1 MARLAI
7 GKPCSRLLQFSE
19 IWGNRRLASE
29 QTSAGPRKSWVALA
43 AGIVVVVA
51 VVLILASRDQ
61 APEVQIA
68 NVKRESLSASISCNG
83 KVEPIEPFISRAQF
97 ATFIQKVEV
106 TEGQSVRKGQTLLVL
121 DSETQKT
128 QLAKARADL
137 LTAQEQLRDALAGGP
152 PDQVAQVNADLRKA
166 QIALADL
173 QKKQEELQKLVAA
186 KAATQDELDQN
197 ASKLAEQNATVQM
210 LEQKKAALAAEAGV
224 NRQSAQ
230 LAVEE
235 QEDLIQTLQGYVRSA
250 TVISPIDGTLY
261 SLPKRI
267 GDYVQ
272 VGEPLAQVADL
283 RHVRV
288 RAFVDEPDLGVLAPG
303 QTAEIT
309 WDGLPGHVW
318 YGKTEAVPEQVTMLG
333 VRSVGEVLCSV
344 QNDNMK
350 LIPNVNVDVKI
361 QWSDQDSVLVVPR
374 GAVHG
379 DPPNYFVFVM
389 DSDDTLHQ
397 RAIKLGIANPTEFQ
411 VVAGLE
417 EGDRVALTGDVALR
431 DGMSAHPV
439 EAGQR

>member
-1 MARLAI
+1 
-7 GKPCSRLLQFSE
+7 
-19 IWGNRRLASE
+19 
-29 QTSAGPRKSWVALA
+29 LA

-51 VVLILASRDQ
+51 VTLILASRDQ

-68 NVKRESLSASISCNG
+68 KAKRESLSASISCNG
-83 KVEPIEPFISRAQF
+83 KVEPIDPFIARAQF

-106 TEGQSVRKGQTLLVL
+106 TEGQSVHKGQVLLVL
-121 DSETQKT
+121 DAGTQKT

-137 LTAQEQLRDALAGGP
+137 LTAQEQLRNALAGGP
-152 PDQVAQVNADLRKA
+152 PDQVAQLDADLSKA
-166 QIALADL
+166 RIDLADL

-197 ASKLAEQNATVQM
+197 TSKLAQENVTIEM
-210 LEQKKAALAAEAGV
+210 LKQKKATLATQASV
-224 NRQSAQ
+224 SQQSAQ
-230 LAVEE
+230 LAIEE
-235 QEDLIQTLQGYVRSA
+235 QQDLIQTLQGYVRSA
-250 TVISPIDGTLY
+250 TVTSPLDGTLY
-261 SLPKRI
+261 SLPKHA

-283 RHVRV
+283 HHVRV

-303 QTAEIT
+303 QTTEIT
-309 WDGLPGHVW
+309 WDGLPGYVW
-318 YGKTEAVPEQVTMLG
+318 SGKTESVPKQVTMLA

-344 QNDNMK
+344 KNDNLK

-361 QWSDQDSVLVVPR
+361 QWTNQDSVLVVPR

-389 DSDDTLHQ
+389 DNDDTLHQ

-411 VVAGLE
+411 VVAGLD

>member
-1 MARLAI
+1 M
-7 GKPCSRLLQFSE
+7 
-19 IWGNRRLASE
+19 ASE
-29 QTSAGPRKSWVALA
+29 QTNAGPRKSWVVVAG
-43 AGIVVVVA
+43 GIVVVVT

-61 APEVQIA
+61 APEVQVA
-68 NVKRESLSASISCNG
+68 KVKRENLSASISCNG
-83 KVEPIEPFISRAQF
+83 KVEPIEPFVPRAQF
-97 ATFIQKVEV
+97 ATFIQKAEV
-106 TEGQSVRKGQTLLVL
+106 TEGQSVHKGQVLLVL
-121 DSETQKT
+121 DANAQKT
-128 QLAKARADL
+128 QLAKAQADL
-137 LTAQEQLRDALAGGP
+137 LAAQERLRDALAGGP
-152 PDQVAQVNADLRKA
+152 PDQVAQLDADLRKA
-166 QIALADL
+166 QIDLADL

-197 ASKLAEQNATVQM
+197 GSKLAQQSATVEM
-210 LEQKKAALAAEAGV
+210 LEQKKTAIAAQAAV
-224 NRQSAQ
+224 SQQSAR
-230 LAVEE
+230 LTIEE
-235 QEDLIQTLQGYVRSA
+235 QQDLIQTLQGYVRSA

-261 SLPKRI
+261 SLPKHA

-309 WDGLPGHVW
+309 WDGLPGYVW
-318 YGKTEAVPEQVTMLG
+318 NGKTEAVPKQVTTLA

-350 LIPNVNVDVKI
+350 LIPNVNVDVRI
-361 QWSDQDSVLVVPR
+361 QWSNQDSVLVIPR

-389 DSDDTLHQ
+389 DNDGTLHQ

-411 VVAGLE
+411 VVAGLQ
-417 EGDRVALTGDVALR
+417 EGDRVALSGDAALR